1 MASVNDPTAGV
12 SLNDVIKASGKKNS
26 ETSANSAAGIASA
39 TNSKTGANKQALG
52 KDAFLQLLVTQMQ
65 HQNPLDPQDNSEF
78 VAQLAQFSSLEGITS
93 LNESVTA
100 ISGNYKSS
108 QALQASSLVG
118 RSVVAQAD
126 KAVVDTTKSLNGS
139 VVVPQAVSNA
149 TVTITDKDGKLV
161 KTIDMGAQKA
171 GNASF
176 VWDGTN
182 DKGEK
187 VDPGTYTFAAK
198 TTIDGK
204 QHDMYTMLPAT
215 VSSVTLSQTGGEMML
230 NLAGLGSIALSKVQ
244 TIGI

>member
-1 MASVNDPTAGV
+1 MASVNDPTSGV
-12 SLNDVIKASGKKNS
+12 NLNDVIKSSGAKKS
-26 ETSANSAAGIASA
+26 SDESTIAAA

-52 KDAFLQLLVTQMQ
+52 KDAFLQLLVTQMK

-100 ISGNYKSS
+100 ISGNFKSS

-118 RSVVAQAD
+118 RSVIAQTD
-126 KAVVDTTKSLNGS
+126 KAVVDTTKSFNGS
-139 VVVPQAVSNA
+139 VTVPQSLSNC
-149 TVTITDKDGKLV
+149 TVTITDKDGKAV
-161 KTIDMGAQKA
+161 KTIQMGEQKA
-171 GNASF
+171 GNAAF

-182 DKGEK
+182 DAGQK
-187 VDPGTYTFAAK
+187 VDPGAYSFKA
-198 TTIDGK
+198 TTKVDGK
-204 QHDMYTMLPAT
+204 ALEMYTMLPAT
-215 VSSVTLSQTGGEMML
+215 VSSVTLSKTGGEMML